1 MRLLRFAVVMIVAFM
16 AVGAVS
22 AQSGGLVVR
31 VLDAQGPL
39 PGAIVTLSNDKGYTK
54 TTSLPTNVD
63 GVVEFPILRAGT
75 GYAFEVSFPGYGT
88 IRKDNIRIPINE
100 TVKEAV
106 QLSQELTETVKI
118 VAERDVVDLEKVETT
133 SRFSDEFI
141 QDLPVPGRFYQNVL
155 TLAPGVQD
163 ADGDGNPTVHGSRS
177 RDFKAIVSGVSNV
190 DPLTGQQL
198 NQVNPNS
205 IEEMEVVTAGA
216 SVEFGRAQGGFANII
231 QKQGSNEFEGLVEL
245 IYRSDKLD
253 GDASSGAEGSGVNKA
268 SYTVWQPSVQFSGPI
283 LKDKLWYRL
292 SHEYISREDPVD
304 VTSSVE
310 IVTTKWSIN
319 SDQLTWQVSPRNKL
333 AFQYQNDPL
342 EITNLG
348 VSSIRGPESA
358 INAEFGGDTISLIWT
373 APYSPKLLVDT
384 TVAYQDTE
392 RKLTPTQGAV
402 PNNCFPNNPEDP
414 NNALANAYCL
424 DFVNIRF
431 SGGWNRIDLDHR
443 QRFSLGSTAN
453 LYGGRFWGMNHR
465 FKFGLRVE
473 NERYFRDLTVGPTLS
488 RLFQNTGFTPRGGDT
503 GGGGSDPGGGTVPD
517 GGEGEQEEEDPELTE
532 LSTQILSARVSIPG
546 RSLSTATG
554 TNWAFFV
561 EDQIKPL
568 QNLTMTIGARI
579 DQENLNAQGRS
590 ILDPEAEFNAYLAD
604 LAAFQAGGGNAT
616 GPERLALIVANFT
629 ARGNVTDFFQEVSN
643 ETGFGGLGCTGV
655 CTPSFRLQN
664 QQLPNDMALANT
676 NISPFFSMAWDP
688 WSDGKTKISM
698 AAGRHY
704 NNTLL
709 GIPMLELE
717 PVSADMV
724 IGCDGFNCRPSN
736 AAIVPNI
743 SEVDRN
749 LRTPYQDE
757 WVLAVE
763 RELFTET
770 LARLTYVNRKFKD
783 QFQDIDLNHVPGDYY
798 INDLCRDGA
807 TEVAL
812 GSDGILDDCTGE
824 LYAPGEG
831 DDPGSGDDFGVGFN
845 ISQRS
850 DDIADLYF
858 QNPYWGEVYMVG
870 NFNLSNY
877 EAYVLEVVRRQY
889 RGWELQGSYTWSKSV
904 GNGEDFGQSIGDDR
918 TLIDDEFGFQSQDQ
932 RHVVKLNATT
942 ITPWGF
948 RLGTALTWQSGLPYS
963 IMDRQG
969 ALDGIPPALGDL
981 GIPATR
987 PRTTFP
993 TGVRNSERNRSWW
1006 NVDAKFTKEMNLAK
1020 GMNLQISAE
1029 VFNLLD
1035 ERVYQVYNPGAEGG
1049 QQINGQNEAVV
1060 TLGRRFQIGGKLTF

>member
-1 MRLLRFAVVMIVAFM
+1 MRLVRIAVVMVIVLM
-16 AVGAVS
+16 AIGTVS

-39 PGAIVTLSNDKGYTK
+39 PGAIVTLSNDKGYVK
-54 TTSLPTNVD
+54 TVSLPTNVD

-75 GYAFEVSFPGYGT
+75 GYTFEVSFPGYGT
-88 IRKDNIRIPINE
+88 IRKDNVRIPINE
-100 TVKEAV
+100 IVKEAV
-106 QLSQELTETVKI
+106 QLSQELTEVVKI
-118 VAERDVVDLEKVETT
+118 VAERDVIDLEKVETT
-133 SRFSDEFI
+133 SKFSDEFI

-190 DPLTGQQL
+190 DPLTGQQM

-231 QKQGSNEFEGLVEL
+231 QKQGSNEFEGLVEM

-253 GDASSGAEGSGVNKA
+253 GDAASGAQGSGVNKA
-268 SYTVWQPSVQFSGPI
+268 SYTWWQPSVQFSGPI
-283 LKDKLWYRL
+283 VKDKLWYRL
-292 SHEYISREDPVD
+292 SHEYIDREDPVD

-319 SDQLTWQVSPRNKL
+319 SDQLTWQVSPRTKL

-348 VSSIRGPESA
+348 VSSIRPPESS
-358 INAEFGGDTISLIWT
+358 INYEFGGDIYSMTWT

-384 TVAYQDTE
+384 TIAYQDTE
-392 RKLTPTQGAV
+392 RKLTPTQSA
-402 PNNCFPNNPEDP
+402 PNSCFPDSTNPLS
-414 NNALANAYCL
+414 NANCL
-424 DFVNIRF
+424 DLVNIRF
-431 SGGWNRIDLDHR
+431 SGGWNRIDLDNR

-465 FKFGLRVE
+465 FKVGLRIE
-473 NERYFRDLTVGPTLS
+473 NERYYRDLTVSPSLTK
-488 RLFQNTGFTPRGGDT
+488 LFEDTGFSARGGDT
-503 GGGGSDPGGGTVPD
+503 GGGGTSPGGGTIPD
-517 GGEGEQEEEDPELTE
+517 GEEEEEEEDPELLE
-532 LSTQILSARVSIPG
+532 LTSQILSARVAAPSRSI
-546 RSLSTATG
+546 SKATG

-568 QNLTMTIGARI
+568 QNLTMTIGLRLDSEALSG
-579 DQENLNAQGRS
+579 NGRT
-590 ILDPEAEFNAYLAD
+590 LVDTEAEFNTYNTFPNIENLTP
-604 LAAFQAGGGNAT
+604 QER
-616 GPERLALIVANFT
+616 GPIIYSHFT
-629 ARGNVTDFFQEVSN
+629 ARGSILDLYSLVSQEL
-643 ETGFGGLGCTGV
+643 GLG
-655 CTPSFRLQN
+655 SFGPVGFSSGLRQDI
-664 QQLPNDMALANT
+664 QQLPEDLFLNNLNF
-676 NISPFFSMAWDP
+676 SPFFSLAWDP
-688 WSDGKTKISM
+688 WSSGKTKISF

-709 GIPMLELE
+709 GIPMLEQE
-717 PVSADMV
+717 PVTADIV
-724 IGCDGFNCRPSN
+724 IGCDGANCTTGTSRL
-736 AAIVPNI
+736 APNI
-743 SEVDRN
+743 STVSRD

-757 WVLAVE
+757 WVVALE

-770 LARLTYVNRKFKD
+770 LARLTYINRKYRD

-798 INDLCRDGA
+798 IDSLCTNGPN
-807 TEVAL
+807 TVAL

-824 LYAPGEG
+824 LFLPGEG
-831 DDPGSGDDFGVGFN
+831 DDPPGEGSETAGGLTIGARPDDVT
-845 ISQRS
+845 
-850 DDIADLYF
+850 DLYVQSPF
-858 QNPYWGEVYMVG
+858 FGEVYLVG
-870 NFNLSNY
+870 NFNESDY
-877 EAYVLEVVRRQY
+877 EAYVIELVRRQY

-904 GNGEDFGQSIGDDR
+904 GNGEDFGQAIGDDR
-918 TLIDDEFGFQSQDQ
+918 TLVDDEFGFQSQDQ

-948 RLGTALTWQSGLPYS
+948 RLGSAITWQSGLPYS
-963 IMDRQG
+963 IIDRK
-969 ALDGIPPALGDL
+969 ASRDGIPPVLAYGV
-981 GIPATR
+981 IPATR
-987 PRTTFP
+987 QRTSYP
-993 TGVRNSERNRSWW
+993 GGVRNSERNRSWW
-1006 NVDAKFTKEMNLAK
+1006 NVNMKLTKEMNLAK
-1020 GMNLQISAE
+1020 GMNLQLSAE

-1035 ERVYQVYNPGAEGG
+1035 ERVYQVYNQAAESG
-1049 QQINGQNEAVV
+1049 QQINGQNEAIV